1 MPGPKAYFKE
11 GQCSQRWHA
20 SVQRVYYIIITI
32 YQEARLLER
41 VGKPGSPY
49 PRLIQGP
56 ERCLHQARI
65 RASSRAQKGV
75 SIKLRTV
82 WGKAQ
87 WSDEDDDGD
96 RRGIPGT
103 SD

>member
-41 VGKPGSPY
+41 VGKPGCPD

-56 ERCLHQARI
+56 ERCLHQATH
-65 RASSRAQKGV
+65 SVGQSPVVG
-75 SIKLRTV
+75 
-82 WGKAQ
+82 
-87 WSDEDDDGD
+87 
-96 RRGIPGT
+96 
-103 SD
+103 